1 MNAISF
7 QKKCEEKCGL
17 IKTLSKGK
25 DIYIWGTG
33 HGAKIL
39 YSVMEKHN
47 IIIKGFI
54 DSYTNKKDHFL
65 SQEVIGFNILKE
77 KNIFPVISLMQYDR
91 DIINIL
97 LEEGYSL
104 KEDIVYI
111 YEPDEND
118 VLKQDIIYK
127 GCKIGKYTYGYKELL
142 EFFPIARSIGRYCS
156 INGSAKIWNN
166 HPMECITTHPFLDE
180 FPFLTLENFERH
192 EKLIKCYGIH
202 KDNAE
207 FHNSE
212 IRDNKPIIIG
222 NDVWIGANVSILP
235 GVTIGDGAIVAA
247 GAVVTKDVEP
257 YAIVGGVPAKLI
269 KYRFEKEKIEK
280 LLMIKWWNWTRE
292 EIENNL
298 EFFFQPDEFLC
309 KFSSAIEN
317 NI

>member
-156 INGSAKIWNN
+156 INGSAK
-166 HPMECITTHPFLDE
+166 
-180 FPFLTLENFERH
+180 
-192 EKLIKCYGIH
+192 Y
-202 KDNAE
+202 
-207 FHNSE
+207 
-212 IRDNKPIIIG
+212 
-222 NDVWIGANVSILP
+222 V
-235 GVTIGDGAIVAA
+235 
-247 GAVVTKDVEP
+247 
-257 YAIVGGVPAKLI
+257 
-269 KYRFEKEKIEK
+269 
-280 LLMIKWWNWTRE
+280 
-292 EIENNL
+292 
-298 EFFFQPDEFLC
+298 
-309 KFSSAIEN
+309 
-317 NI
+317 